1 MFKKWDMTLNYI
13 RLHTAGTI
21 PLQKSSSPIFKMTSG
36 HGDQEILGDALEFPT
51 SKLIAK
57 SRFLKG
63 AMTERLASWDQHD
76 TSKRGIPDEKLV
88 RLYEEWGK
96 GGLRGHL
103 KFVPKYHWPHT

>member
-1 MFKKWDMTLNYI
+1 
-13 RLHTAGTI
+13 
-21 PLQKSSSPIFKMTSG
+21 MTSG
-36 HGDQEILGDALEFPT
+36 HVDQKILGDALEFPT
-51 SKLIAK
+51 SSLIAK

-96 GGLRGHL
+96 GCFGVILSSCQNTAGQTPELTQIYSRKRHG
-103 KFVPKYHWPHT
+103 YAY